1 MIAFFLAPLVYGAL
15 IWMGWRGEHDEAL
28 PNGYRFVELSRGN
41 GAIVKGNAFAVYPN
55 VVELRVRGSIITGKR
70 VLATDNTDGSAPFTT
85 GLGYFVLDTAT
96 GQLKRNTPAPNRDN
110 R

>member
-96 GQLKRNTPAPNRDN
+96 AQLKQDAPAPNRDN